1 MTNTLQGQLLLGP
14 WALLVALSSCHCAF
28 SCTSKE
34 KMGMW
39 NKEEP
44 FPTTLVS
51 VQFWELVVL
60 QP

>member
-1 MTNTLQGQLLLGP
+1 MTNTLQGQLLLGT
-14 WALLVALSSCHCAF
+14 WALLVALSICHCAF
-28 SCTSKE
+28 SCTSEE

-44 FPTTLVS
+44 FPKTLVS